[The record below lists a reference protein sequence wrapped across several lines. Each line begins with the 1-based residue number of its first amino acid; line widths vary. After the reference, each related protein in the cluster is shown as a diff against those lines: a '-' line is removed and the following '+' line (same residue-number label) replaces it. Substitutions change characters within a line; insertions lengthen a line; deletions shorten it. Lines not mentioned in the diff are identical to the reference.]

1 MPNMTGYL
9 APHTVFIKRRIPPQN
24 MEPPF
29 KSEDIASWM
38 LNFLGYLVPHAKYP
52 RICVHHAKYPGIRAP
67 HAKYPRISGTQA
79 KYSECKH

>member
-9 APHTVFIKRRIPPQN
+9 APHTVFIKRRIHPQN